1 MALSGTVNTSTY
13 DGVGLQL
20 TWTATQSVAN
30 NTSTISWTLKSFGGS
45 STDSWFEAGPVTLK
59 IAGATEWSTTSRFNL
74 YKAGGWSRS
83 GTTDP
88 IPHASDGSKTIN
100 ISIEAAI
107 YTFAVN
113 CTASQNVTL
122 DKIARNPGA
131 PTTVTA
137 TAGNG
142 EYVSFGDTITIRWS
156 GASGVITN
164 YQRAYRWYT
173 NGAWTSWGHQSG
185 VPGTS
190 TSGSNT
196 VQLVDT
202 SVISGDK
209 IQFRVRACNGELYS
223 SWVTSNPLTIVGGMS
238 IKVSGAWKKG
248 TTYVKVSGAW
258 KRAKHVYIKVNGSW
272 KESI

>member
-1 MALSGTVNTSTY
+1 MALSGTVKTSTY

-45 STDSWFEAGPVTLK
+45 STDSYFVAGPVTLK
-59 IAGATEWSTTSRFNL
+59 IAGDTEWSTTSRFNL

-83 GTTDP
+83 GTTAA
-88 IPHASDGSKTIN
+88 IPHASDGTKTIN

-107 YTFAVN
+107 YTYAVN

-122 DKIARNPGA
+122 DKIARTPGA
-131 PTTVTA
+131 PSTVTA
-137 TAGNG
+137 AAGNG
-142 EYVSFGDTITIRWS
+142 DYVSFGDTITIRWS
-156 GASGVITN
+156 GASGVITG

-173 NGAWTSWGHQSG
+173 DGAWTDWTGQANVSS
-185 VPGTS
+185 TA
-190 TSGSNT
+190 TSGSWT
-196 VQLVDT
+196 IALTST

-209 IQFRVRACNGELYS
+209 IQFRMRAANGSLYS
-223 SWVTSNPLTIVGGMS
+223 GWKTSNALTIVGGMR